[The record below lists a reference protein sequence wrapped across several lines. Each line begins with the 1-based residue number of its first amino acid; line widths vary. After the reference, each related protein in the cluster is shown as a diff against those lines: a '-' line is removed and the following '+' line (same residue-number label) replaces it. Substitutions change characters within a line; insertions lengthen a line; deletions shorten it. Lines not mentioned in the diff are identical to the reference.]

1 MNSRQNSSR
10 YRRQLCYEAHSRERS
25 LVSCSKSSFV
35 LCVSG
40 TLLQPKAGM
49 ILRMAIMDCQ
59 GHLFPSPFQFWVEK
73 DSHHNK
79 SESDIFVAS
88 GVILACWNVA
98 KPFLELVCW
107 PELGVNCN
115 PYVL

>member
-1 MNSRQNSSR
+1 VSR
-10 YRRQLCYEAHSRERS
+10 
-25 LVSCSKSSFV
+25 SKSSFV
-35 LCVSG
+35 SCVSG

-98 KPFLELVCW
+98 QPLLFVGRIWVLIVILTFFRELFTD
-107 PELGVNCN
+107 EGAA
-115 PYVL
+115 